1 MKQNKYI
8 FLWRYIRPAAWSF
21 VAAIVSVE
29 IATLTGMLHP
39 QIIRAAIDCAIG
51 KGEPHYP
58 PLVMNLVESI
68 GGFGYLGGHL
78 WIMALAIV
86 ACAIVQMVFQ
96 YAFRVINTKATETMV
111 KTMRNELYSHIQ
123 RLPYEWHTRNK
134 TGDII
139 QRCTSDVETIKGFV
153 SNQLASLLRVAVM
166 LGFALFFMIGMNG
179 TLTLIAMLPLP
190 IIVGYSIYFH
200 KIIEERFMACDE
212 NEGKL
217 SAIAQENLTGVRVVR
232 AFGREAHELDKF
244 VSHNKFYTSLW
255 VKMAH
260 SLAFFWCASD
270 VLSGLQLLLLMVIG
284 VLFCINGRLTAG
296 EYIAFIAYNGM
307 LIWPIRELG
316 RTISE
321 MGKTGVSI
329 ERIRQIIVEPEE
341 RDTADAVES
350 DMQGDIVFDHVS
362 FGYHEG
368 SDVLKDVSF
377 TIPAHTTLGILGGTG
392 SGKSTLILLLDKMYS
407 LPEGSGT
414 ISVGGRDIRT
424 IKTASLR
431 KNIGVV
437 LQESFLFSR
446 TIAENIGIGMDELDM
461 KQIEKA
467 ADAACLSDTI
477 SGFTDGYD
485 TTVGERGVTLS
496 GGQRQRTAIARC
508 LVGSPPILIFDDSL
522 SAVDTE
528 TDARIRAELERRFG
542 TATVI
547 LISHR
552 ITTLS
557 RADHI
562 LVLDKGRVSQYGT
575 PEELRNKPGIYRQV
589 YEAQTG
595 LEGRAAV

>member
-1 MKQNKYI
+1 MNK
-8 FLWRYIRPAAWSF
+8 
-21 VAAIVSVE
+21 
-29 IATLTGMLHP
+29 IA
-39 QIIRAAIDCAIG
+39 
-51 KGEPHYP
+51 
-58 PLVMNLVESI
+58 V
-68 GGFGYLGGHL
+68 LGG
-78 WIMALAIV
+78 
-86 ACAIVQMVFQ
+86 
-96 YAFRVINTKATETMV
+96 
-111 KTMRNELYSHIQ
+111 S
-123 RLPYEWHTRNK
+123 
-134 TGDII
+134 
-139 QRCTSDVETIKGFV
+139 
-153 SNQLASLLRVAVM
+153 
-166 LGFALFFMIGMNG
+166 
-179 TLTLIAMLPLP
+179 
-190 IIVGYSIYFH
+190 
-200 KIIEERFMACDE
+200 
-212 NEGKL
+212 
-217 SAIAQENLTGVRVVR
+217 
-232 AFGREAHELDKF
+232 
-244 VSHNKFYTSLW
+244 
-255 VKMAH
+255 
-260 SLAFFWCASD
+260 
-270 VLSGLQLLLLMVIG
+270 
-284 VLFCINGRLTAG
+284 
-296 EYIAFIAYNGM
+296 
-307 LIWPIRELG
+307 
-316 RTISE
+316 
-321 MGKTGVSI
+321 
-329 ERIRQIIVEPEE
+329 
-341 RDTADAVES
+341 
-350 DMQGDIVFDHVS
+350 
-362 FGYHEG
+362 
-368 SDVLKDVSF
+368 
-377 TIPAHTTLGILGGTG
+377 G

-562 LVLDKGRVSQYGT
+562 LVLDKGRVSQYGS
-575 PEELRNKPGIYRQV
+575 PEELRNQPGIYRQV